1 MAVTFLFS
9 RGNGPLIL
17 ESHTSILAD
26 RYDMTT
32 LLSQADILTAGTEG
46 TGVLLVPKFAF
57 DPRSNL
63 TSSTAAAF
71 RASPSAR
78 PALRRIEETAARR
91 LERLGLQ
98 EVAASDLRTEPTVPL
113 SESKSVFARFNALGL
128 TAAYFQD
135 ERRVEQARGALESDF
150 EIVTNFSLALPSL
163 LRTPGARLM
172 RGTSMPTGISWPAA
186 ACIDQA
192 HQQNVRGAGVLVG
205 VLDTG
210 IDADHQQFQARSIP
224 FRYVSFDP
232 NNPASPP
239 RDVRG
244 FDLDGHGTH
253 VCGIIA
259 GSTIGVAPDAELMV
273 ASVIESETART
284 SLIRVVYGLNWLL
297 QEFTSQSNANKPAVI
312 NLSLGFPSTGVQNVS
327 PSEYRTRLRAMEA
340 VLQTLIQAN
349 VLPIVA
355 IGNDG
360 PGRFGYPGG
369 FKDALGVGAVDHNGA
384 IAPFSGSRT
393 SSRTRKP
400 DIYGYGVGIYSS
412 LERDMANQSFYGPL
426 DGTSM
431 AAPFVAGIA
440 ALYLSRSPTLTA
452 AALRNTLLT
461 NAQTVRTGRRSALI
475 ARYV

>member
-1 MAVTFLFS
+1 MTNLF
-9 RGNGPLIL
+9 
-17 ESHTSILAD
+17 
-26 RYDMTT
+26 
-32 LLSQADILTAGTEG
+32 SQADILTAGSDG
-46 TGVLLVPKFAF
+46 TGVLLVPKSAF
-57 DPRSNL
+57 DPDSVVTPSRV
-63 TSSTAAAF
+63 AAY
-71 RASPSAR
+71 RTSPSAR
-78 PALRRIEETAARR
+78 QGLGHVEETAARR

-98 EVAASDLRTEPTVPL
+98 EVATSDLVAQPTVPL
-113 SESKSVFARFNALGL
+113 SETQGVFARFTSLGL
-128 TAAYFQD
+128 TAAYFRD
-135 ERRVEQARGALESDF
+135 ERRIAAARGALQDDF
-150 EIVTNFSLALPSL
+150 EVVTNFSLALPTR
-163 LRTPGARLM
+163 LRAPGARLM
-172 RGTSMPTGISWPAA
+172 HATSMPVGTGWPTASG
-186 ACIDQA
+186 IDTA
-192 HQQNVRGAGVLVG
+192 HRQNVRGAGVLVG

-210 IDADHQQFQARSIP
+210 IDADHQQFHARTIP

-259 GSTIGVAPDAELMV
+259 GSTVGVAPEAELMV

-297 QEFTSQSNANKPAVI
+297 QEFTAPANAIKPAVV
-312 NLSLGFPSTGVQNVS
+312 NLSLGFPSTGVLNV
-327 PSEYRTRLRAMEA
+327 PLKEYRTRLRAMEA
-340 VLQTLIQAN
+340 VLNLLIQAN

-369 FKDALGVGAVDHNGA
+369 FRNALGVGAVDHNGI

-393 SSRTRKP
+393 SPRTRKP

-440 ALYLSRSPTLTA
+440 ALYLSRSRMSA
-452 AALRNTLLT
+452 SALRTALLA
-461 NAQTVRTGRRSALI
+461 NAQTVKTGRRSALI